1 METVRMSLLNDD
13 ANARRTALDVT
24 RSFCVQAPAGSGKT
38 ELLTQRI
45 LCLLAQ
51 VDEPEEV
58 LAFTFT
64 RKAAAEM
71 RNRLLSYLQ
80 QATVTKPDE
89 FAALPTHKQ
98 LTLQLARDVLQRD
111 TQQNWNLLANSKR
124 LRINTIDSFN
134 SYLTALLPLN
144 SSFGARPQ
152 ITTDMDTV
160 LAQAI
165 RETLA
170 YLERPGQLSD
180 ALAVLLR
187 HLHNNLQSASDL
199 LRDLLKKRDQWL
211 PLVAQLRSDPDDA
224 RAVLE
229 QNLAD
234 MLTATLK
241 TAECMLKPFEDAI

>member
-1 METVRMSLLNDD
+1 MSLLDDD
-13 ANARRTALDVT
+13 ANARSAALDVT

-51 VDEPEEV
+51 VDKPEEI

-80 QATVTKPDE
+80 QAAVVTPE
-89 FAALPTHKQ
+89 GLETLPAHKL
-98 LTLQLARDVLQRD
+98 LTLQLAREVLQRD
-111 TQQNWNLLANSKR
+111 AQLNWNLLANSRR

-134 SYLTALLPLN
+134 SHLTALLPLN

-152 ITTDMDTV
+152 ITTDMDIV

-187 HLHNNLQSASDL
+187 HLHNNLQGASDL

-211 PLVAQLRSDPDDA
+211 PLVAQLQSDPDDA

-234 MLTATLK
+234 MLTATLA
-241 TAECMLKPFEDAI
+241 TAECMLRPFE